1 MRVGFIGLGNMGMPM
16 ARNLL
21 AAGHQVRAY
30 NRTLARA
37 QELASEGAEVARTP
51 AEAARDAEVLVT
63 MLADDAAV
71 EATLLGPEGAMDALP
86 AGAVHLSMS
95 TIGVETSRRLAQAHA
110 GRGQG
115 YVAAPVFGRPEAAAA
130 RAMWIVASGAREHI
144 ERCRPLLEAMA
155 AGYTVVGEDPAA
167 ANVVKLAGNMLIAA
181 AIEAMG
187 EASTLVS
194 LHGVDP
200 GLFLQLVAERV
211 FRSPLYANYGRLV
224 AERRFDPAGF
234 RLRHGLKDVKLA
246 LAAGEEKALPLPVA
260 SLLRDRLLA
269 ALARGWGERDWA
281 SVTELARP
289 DAG

>member
-71 EATLLGPEGAMDALP
+71 EATLLGPEGALDALP

-115 YVAAPVFGRPEAAAA
+115 YVAAPVFGRPDAAAA

-144 ERCRPLLEAMA
+144 ERCLPLLEAMA

-167 ANVVKLAGNMLIAA
+167 ANVVKLAGNLLIAA

-187 EASTLVS
+187 EAAALAG

-200 GLFLQLVAERV
+200 ALFLQVVAERV

-224 AERRFDPAGF
+224 AERRFEPAGF